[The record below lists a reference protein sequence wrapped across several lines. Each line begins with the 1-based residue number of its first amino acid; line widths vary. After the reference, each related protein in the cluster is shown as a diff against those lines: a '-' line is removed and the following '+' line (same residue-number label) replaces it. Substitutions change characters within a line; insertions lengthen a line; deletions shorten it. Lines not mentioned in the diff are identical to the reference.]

1 MNETH
6 KAFIDITEAQ
16 YQEAS
21 PVIEAAAAIKIA
33 SLEMQVKFLVDTFT
47 RRDMENRILI
57 EQYQQALEKQNL
69 SITWFRAQMSKDVE
83 Q

>member
-1 MNETH
+1 MTMD
-6 KAFIDITEAQ
+6 IDITDAQ
-16 YQEAS
+16 YREAS

-33 SLEMQVKFLVDTFT
+33 NLEMQVKFLVDTFT

-69 SITWFRAQMSKDVE
+69 SITWFKAQLSKDVE